1 MVFEGSQK
9 REHDVKMIKK
19 WSKFQLKI
27 FDLFF
32 RNSFFLLA
40 IKIGFLNE
48 DMEDQ
53 NMCHT
58 IHSIQYGPYYYSIVS
73 AAFLG
78 FSSSFRC
85 FFDMTRQR
93 LGYWLSEIKHFIG
106 RVQVR
111 MENGPCIGAIGR
123 LGSSSEHFLS
133 RSQVAHHWS
142 IQLPDL
148 IKPNFKPISNQNQ
161 IQILL
166 SITKKSFYQKSKKKL
181 ASF

>member
-111 MENGPCIGAIGR
+111 MENGPRGDRETGEQLRALSLSLSGR
-123 LGSSSEHFLS
+123 PSLVDTIT
-133 RSQVAHHWS
+133 RSYKTQF
-142 IQLPDL
+142 QT
-148 IKPNFKPISNQNQ
+148 NFKSESNSNLTFNYKK
-161 IQILL
+161 IILPE
-166 SITKKSFYQKSKKKL
+166 IKKKL

>member
-1 MVFEGSQK
+1 MQVASWRTFRRQK
-9 REHDVKMIKK
+9 GKLSRIQHLYQGLVNFLEILAAKKTYEIVVYYHGIWGVTKTGTRCKDDKK

-85 FFDMTRQR
+85 FHDFFDMTR
-93 LGYWLSEIKHFIG
+93 
-106 RVQVR
+106 
-111 MENGPCIGAIGR
+111 
-123 LGSSSEHFLS
+123 
-133 RSQVAHHWS
+133 
-142 IQLPDL
+142 
-148 IKPNFKPISNQNQ
+148 
-161 IQILL
+161 
-166 SITKKSFYQKSKKKL
+166 
-181 ASF
+181 